1 MCIWF
6 HQTTVRLSLF
16 FVQINILEGESWLCS
31 LNGSRFSHISYSFP
45 LSDNRNS
52 QIYQFYWEFSCI
64 KIQYVGIERE
74 TNVII
79 NNKCT
84 FCIFRGRAA
93 LCAKWLVH
101 TLYCQK
107 YWHPPSLEQKN
118 ALPICGRNIIHVF
131 KNCISISVATVLEV
145 SKMTEPHMYKSL
157 VFGDEFWL
165 KVCIYSHTR
174 GVKTGI
180 RTWFYA
186 DQSRFF
192 HTDSINNFLFEP
204 CLIHRDIVMLE

>member
-16 FVQINILEGESWLCS
+16 FLCRLTSWKGELVMYSS
-31 LNGSRFSHISYSFP
+31 LNELRFSHYFIFIL

-64 KIQYVGIERE
+64 KIQYVGTERE

-118 ALPICGRNIIHVF
+118 ALPNLWQEH
-131 KNCISISVATVLEV
+131 NSCI
-145 SKMTEPHMYKSL
+145 
-157 VFGDEFWL
+157 
-165 KVCIYSHTR
+165 
-174 GVKTGI
+174 
-180 RTWFYA
+180 
-186 DQSRFF
+186 
-192 HTDSINNFLFEP
+192 
-204 CLIHRDIVMLE
+204 